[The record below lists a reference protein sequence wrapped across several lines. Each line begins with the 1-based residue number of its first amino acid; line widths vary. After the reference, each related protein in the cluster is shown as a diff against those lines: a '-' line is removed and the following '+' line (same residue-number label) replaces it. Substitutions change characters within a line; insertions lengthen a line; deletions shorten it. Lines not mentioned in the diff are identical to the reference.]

1 MADRNIRTHLIERQ
15 IDTLNIAK
23 PFVFVPDQ
31 NWDGNDGSWS
41 TFLIHVGTPPQYFR
55 VVPSINGQETW
66 IPLPIDCQRGKSWC
80 GNARGV
86 EPFRNPS
93 TAVALSS
100 LDAGLTC
107 SSNKSPIPGAANPAA
122 ATGFQ
127 FNQSSS
133 WSVIGNYTLEGS
145 TQLPDD
151 AYGLFGTDVVAAGPN
166 PEAALTPTRGS
177 TVAGVAAQPIYLGL
191 LGLRPS
197 NSPRFDASS
206 PSFLTN
212 LRNQNLIPSLS
223 FGYTAG
229 AAYKSQGVL
238 GSLTL
243 GGYDRAKF
251 TNNTVNFEINQDDSF
266 ALESKVQSIAASD
279 TLVGD
284 VELLSDNITAKIDS
298 DLPYLYLP
306 NAACKN
312 FETAFGL
319 LWDASKELYL
329 VNDTN
334 HGKLR
339 SLNPTIL
346 FSFGQSKATAVN
358 ITISHQAF
366 DLQVTQPIA
375 ENGTNYFPLR
385 CSSDPSKYVLGRAFL
400 QETYLLVDY
409 ELSNFAL
416 SQAQFSNGSDIVTVD
431 HASAHQPSESDA
443 ESPGS
448 SGLSRGAIAGIAI
461 SAFLALA
468 LLLSFF
474 YLFRR
479 NRRRRQADIRTRG
492 FISAQHPFGSTKD
505 SLFDR
510 STSSGDQNSN
520 PAVTDISNES
530 PIQRLEE
537 RLVRLERGNT
547 VTELAGHTTAELSDS
562 RTPELPENST
572 LQKTGFRGD
581 TAPHWTSST
590 PSHTSGGPRQE
601 LMGSPTA
608 GEMQETRRSGLNQ
621 LKPANWVSELAADN
635 PRRTRRK

>member
-15 IDTLNIAK
+15 TDTPDTAK

-55 VVPSINGQETW
+55 VVPSING
-66 IPLPIDCQRGKSWC
+66 DDYD
-80 GNARGV
+80 
-86 EPFRNPS
+86 
-93 TAVALSS
+93 AV
-100 LDAGLTC
+100 
-107 SSNKSPIPGAANPAA
+107 SNKLHSPGAANPAA
-122 ATGFQ
+122 TTGFQ

-133 WSVIGNYTLEGS
+133 GSVIGNYTLQGS

-197 NSPRFDASS
+197 NSSRFDASS

-229 AAYKSQGVL
+229 AAYSMHKHILVPVEPVTDCMTESQGVL

-243 GGYDRAKF
+243 GGYDRAKS

-266 ALESKVQSIAASD
+266 ALDSKVQSIAASD

-306 NAACKN
+306 KAACKN

-329 VNDTN
+329 VNDTD

-346 FSFGQSKATAVN
+346 FSFGQSKAAAVN
-358 ITISHQAF
+358 ITISYQAF

-385 CSSDPSKYVLGRAFL
+385 CSSDPPKYVLGRAFL

-431 HASAHQPSESDA
+431 HASAHQPSESEA
-443 ESPGS
+443 ESSGS

-468 LLLSFF
+468 LLF
-474 YLFRR
+474 
-479 NRRRRQADIRTRG
+479 
-492 FISAQHPFGSTKD
+492 TKD

-510 STSSGDQNSN
+510 STSSGDPNSN

-537 RLVRLERGNT
+537 RLVRPERGNT
-547 VTELAGHTTAELSDS
+547 VTELAGHTTAELSES

-581 TAPHWTSST
+581 TVPHWASST